1 MPISDITP
9 PTPSAS
15 TDRLNLGE
23 AHVRPSFAEVAN
35 YNLCGGCGNGLSGC
49 FEVETSGSLDQ
60 WGLQVCSC
68 SEIAE

>member
-1 MPISDITP
+1 MPKNDITP
-9 PTPSAS
+9 PIASAS

-23 AHVRPSFAEVAN
+23 ARVRPSFTEAAN

-68 SEIAE
+68 AEACE

>member
-1 MPISDITP
+1 MPSSDINP
-9 PTPSAS
+9 PIQTASA
-15 TDRLNLGE
+15 DRLTLSE
-23 AHVRPSFAEVAN
+23 TSVRTGHAGAAN